1 MTSVQLLGAY
11 LVISLQSIHFLAQR
25 CSADK
30 GGRIMLIYSAFML
43 GVVVTWY
50 CVGASYNSVFL
61 VEGLMDPTILRALTT
76 CDALGIT
83 RQLFD
88 TLMVWGGDG
97 LLVRRTISY
106 KSTVC

>member
-1 MTSVQLLGAY
+1 M
-11 LVISLQSIHFLAQR
+11 LV
-25 CSADK
+25 
-30 GGRIMLIYSAFML
+30 YSSFML
-43 GVVVTWY
+43 GIVVTWY

-97 LLVRRTISY
+97 LLVCHPIPHRSVVY
-106 KSTVC
+106 